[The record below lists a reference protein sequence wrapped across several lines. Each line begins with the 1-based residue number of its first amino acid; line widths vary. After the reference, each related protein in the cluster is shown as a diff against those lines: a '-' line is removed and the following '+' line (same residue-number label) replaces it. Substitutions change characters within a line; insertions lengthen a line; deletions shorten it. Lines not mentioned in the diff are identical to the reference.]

1 MSTLFSP
8 KMERQRTGIHP
19 VVLDW
24 NQRNWCRLMVY
35 GNLHSHRFCIQ
46 GFNNYRLKIFGKKFQ
61 KTPKSKT

>member
-24 NQRNWCRLMVY
+24 NQRNWCRLMV
-35 GNLHSHRFCIQ
+35 SHTLVGRELDMGTSIVT
-46 GFNNYRLKIFGKKFQ
+46 GSASRDS
-61 KTPKSKT
+61 TTTD